1 MHLCFLHFLV
11 LFVFCVI
18 PVVPIMIQI
27 CLAPQN
33 DRLNLSFVKYFGV
46 ASLKMARNG
55 QKIVIYEAQIFIF
68 FLTRI
73 EKNGTKE
80 NFVLCHSL

>member
-1 MHLCFLHFLV
+1 MKKR
-11 LFVFCVI
+11 VFGI
-18 PVVPIMIQI
+18 AFDSIKIQI
-27 CLAPQN
+27 HQEPQK

-68 FLTRI
+68 FLTKI